1 MLPDQKLLLTQLITL
16 WAVLDPISHT
26 SLFMAATADLDSA
39 ERRRAA
45 IVSVAMGFA
54 VLAVF
59 GLGGQYLLHAMGV
72 SLLSFQIA
80 GGIVLL
86 LFGLSMVLGEAG
98 PGARPASQN
107 GMADEEAARRDSV
120 MSVAVYPLAT
130 PIIAGPGAMLT
141 IVLLMDN
148 DRFSFT
154 GQALTLAALAVVMV
168 ALLAVF
174 LAGGPLQRLI
184 GRGGIQL
191 LRRIMGLLLS
201 ALAVNLVLS
210 AIATWLKLPP
220 I

>member
-1 MLPDQKLLLTQLITL
+1 MLPDQKLLLTQLVTL
-16 WAVLDPISHT
+16 WAVLDPISHM
-26 SLFMAATADLDSA
+26 SLFMAATADLDRA

-45 IVSVAMGFA
+45 IISVAMGFA
-54 VLAVF
+54 VLAAF
-59 GLGGQYLLHAMGV
+59 GLGGQYLLHAMGI

-86 LFGLSMVLGEAG
+86 LFGLSMVLGESG
-98 PGARPASQN
+98 PGARPAAQN
-107 GMADEEAARRDSV
+107 VAAGDARRSDSV

-130 PIIAGPGAMLT
+130 PIIAGPGSMLT

-154 GQALTLAALAVVMV
+154 GQMLTLAALAIVMA
-168 ALLAVF
+168 ALLVVF
-174 LAGGPLQRLI
+174 LAGDPLQRLI

-210 AIATWLKLPP
+210 AIATWLSLPP